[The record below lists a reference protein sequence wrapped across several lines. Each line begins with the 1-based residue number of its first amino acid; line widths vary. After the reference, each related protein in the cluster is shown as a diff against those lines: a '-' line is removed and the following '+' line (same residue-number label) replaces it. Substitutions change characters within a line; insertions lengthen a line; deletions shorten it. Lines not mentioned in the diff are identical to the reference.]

1 MVQIVG
7 VGISIDDF
15 WEKMR
20 EIIREELKGNPA
32 MLQQGLDNKE
42 YDTKEAMGILG
53 YKDHRGFKGYLIRNN
68 IVPNRKAHNKKYYLH
83 SDLFKSQTF
92 K

>member
-7 VGISIDDF
+7 VGISIGDF
-15 WEKMR
+15 WKKMR
-20 EIIREELKGNPA
+20 EIIREELKGNPS
-32 MLQQGLDNKE
+32 MLQQTLNYKE
-42 YDTKEAMGILG
+42 YNTQEAMETLG
-53 YKDHRGFKGYLIRNN
+53 YKDHRYFKKYLTRNN
-68 IVPNRKAHNKKYYLH
+68 IAPNRKAHNKKYYLH